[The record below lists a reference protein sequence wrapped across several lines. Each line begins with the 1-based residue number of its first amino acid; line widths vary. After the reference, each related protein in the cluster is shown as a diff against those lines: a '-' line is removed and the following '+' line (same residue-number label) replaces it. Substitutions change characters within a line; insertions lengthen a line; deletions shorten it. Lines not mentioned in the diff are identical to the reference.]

1 MKKIFLLFIIT
12 LFTLPTFA
20 QRARTLLKI
29 RDMEGRDITAEI
41 NGRRYDR
48 VARTLT
54 FQDFP
59 PGRHSLRLYV
69 VNTRRNGRDVARL
82 IYSGRIRTKPGHIYY
97 ITVDD
102 YEGLDII
109 EDCCLGDNGPWTES
123 NGWYRARRN
132 DQQDWERDL
141 QMNPQR
147 DDYYYKRK
155 RGNGRFET
163 SPRDDWSHFSNGMST
178 AQFNA
183 LVQQLNQSSFESN
196 RLDIAKQA
204 LDGNQ
209 ITCAQL
215 VGIMNEMSFESS
227 KLQIAKYGYS
237 RLVDIENA
245 FTINQGFGFSSS
257 KDEFRQFTRN
267 NNR

>member
-1 MKKIFLLFIIT
+1 MKKIFLLLAIV

-29 RDMEGRDITAEI
+29 RDMEGRNITAEI
-41 NGRRYDR
+41 NGRRFDR
-48 VARTLT
+48 IARTLT
-54 FQDFP
+54 IRDFP
-59 PGRHSLRLYV
+59 PGRHTLRLYV
-69 VNTRRNGRDVARL
+69 VSKKRNGRNLARL
-82 IYSGRIRTKPGHIYY
+82 IYTGRIRTKPGKIYY

-109 EDCCLGDNGPWTES
+109 EDCCLGDNGPWNEQGS
-123 NGWYRARRN
+123 WYRARRN

-147 DDYYYKRK
+147 DDYYYKKKNR
-155 RGNGRFET
+155 NNQFQT
-163 SPRDDWSHFSNGMST
+163 NPRDDWSHFSNGMST
-178 AQFNA
+178 AQHNT
-183 LVQQLNQSSFESN
+183 LVKQLHDASFESN

-204 LDGNQ
+204 IDDNQ

-215 VGIMNEMSFESS
+215 VAIMNEMSFESS
-227 KLQIAKYGYS
+227 KLRIAKYGYTK
-237 RLVDIENA
+237 LVDPENA

-257 KDEFRQFTRN
+257 KDEFRQFTKN